1 MTTDGI
7 ESMATD
13 ELVLE
18 FRDLAQRTGTV
29 FTIQRTPEKIRQTP
43 ERQQLTAR
51 LKTIAAELRA
61 RAPIDEIR
69 RMLQDDDLDIRGW
82 AAPQFMTTI
91 PELAQATFTGLIVR
105 KPASEI
111 MDLQRRAKTRP
122 PRRPLLTDMSIDALV
137 ERFEDAATREYAT
150 RFVSKGDSPQ
160 DIELYNRISGEV
172 TDIMREL
179 KRRDALAR
187 LLLLLDSPNITV
199 RKEAAIATLTVD
211 PKRSGAV
218 LEAVVASRD
227 TYELGDASL
236 ALSRFRGGTSVVYGV
251 G

>member
-122 PRRPLLTDMSIDALV
+122 P
-137 ERFEDAATREYAT
+137 
-150 RFVSKGDSPQ
+150 
-160 DIELYNRISGEV
+160 
-172 TDIMREL
+172 
-179 KRRDALAR
+179 
-187 LLLLLDSPNITV
+187 
-199 RKEAAIATLTVD
+199 
-211 PKRSGAV
+211 
-218 LEAVVASRD
+218 
-227 TYELGDASL
+227 
-236 ALSRFRGGTSVVYGV
+236 
-251 G
+251 